1 MMTTNLTPELAW
13 HQQQQTPPGW
23 FDLLSVMVD
32 GMVRNVGEAQSL
44 PFLRQMGET
53 LAVQTPLMAST
64 TVGELEAA
72 INTRLTAF
80 NWGVIDIE
88 ASDSG
93 MTFRHR
99 ALPVARDEAQ
109 QTRWCHAFCAVLEG
123 LYGRWMQDQGG
134 DARLVFSREALYSV
148 SDVLFRYANPE

>member
-1 MMTTNLTPELAW
+1 M
-13 HQQQQTPPGW
+13 
-23 FDLLSVMVD
+23 
-32 GMVRNVGEAQSL
+32 
-44 PFLRQMGET
+44 
-53 LAVQTPLMAST
+53 QTPLMAST

-72 INTRLTAF
+72 INARLAAF

-123 LYGRWMQDQGG
+123 LYGRWMQDQAAMRASCLAGKHSILS
-134 DARLVFSREALYSV
+134 RMFSFATPTQSETHYV
-148 SDVLFRYANPE
+148 

>member
-1 MMTTNLTPELAW
+1 MTTNLSPELAW

-53 LAVQTPLMAST
+53 LAMQTPLMAST

-72 INTRLTAF
+72 INARLAAF

-134 DARLVFSREALYSV
+134 DARLVFNREALYSV

>member
-1 MMTTNLTPELAW
+1 MMSSNLSPELAW

-23 FDLLSVMVD
+23 FDLLNVIID

-44 PFLRQMGET
+44 LFLRQMGER
-53 LAVQTPLMAST
+53 LAAQTPLAPST

-72 INTRLTAF
+72 INARLAAF
-80 NWGVIDIE
+80 HWGVMDIE
-88 ASDSG
+88 THDSG

-134 DARLVFSREALYSV
+134 DARLVFNREALYSV